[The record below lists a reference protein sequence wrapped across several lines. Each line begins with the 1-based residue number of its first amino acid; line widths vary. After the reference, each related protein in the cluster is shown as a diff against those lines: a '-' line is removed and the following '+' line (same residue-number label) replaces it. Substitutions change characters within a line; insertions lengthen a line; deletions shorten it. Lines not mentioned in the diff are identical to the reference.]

1 MTAIV
6 GGRKD
11 FFMNEQ
17 ITITSGLKTYDL
29 VNEKKELLGQ
39 ITFNPSDM
47 NIVNRHQEVIKSLNE
62 LKKEFSNKSENK
74 STYEQ
79 IEELDNIVYEKFDY
93 LFGAKVSDVIFSIMG
108 PFSVLESGQLFFEH
122 VLNAISAVIEAD
134 ANKKA
139 KKALSKIK
147 KYTQKYHN

>member
-1 MTAIV
+1 MTAKV
-6 GGRKD
+6 GGRKE

>member
-1 MTAIV
+1 
-6 GGRKD
+6 
-11 FFMNEQ
+11 MNEQ

>member
-1 MTAIV
+1 MTVIV
-6 GGRKD
+6 GGRKE

-62 LKKEFSNKSENK
+62 LKKELSNKSENK

>member
-1 MTAIV
+1 
-6 GGRKD
+6 
-11 FFMNEQ
+11 
-17 ITITSGLKTYDL
+17 
-29 VNEKKELLGQ
+29 
-39 ITFNPSDM
+39 M

-147 KYTQKYHN
+147 KHTQKYHN

>member
-1 MTAIV
+1 
-6 GGRKD
+6 
-11 FFMNEQ
+11 MNEQ

-62 LKKEFSNKSENK
+62 LKKELSNKSENK

>member
-6 GGRKD
+6 GGRKE

-62 LKKEFSNKSENK
+62 LKKELSNKSENK
-74 STYEQ
+74 SAYEQ

>member
-62 LKKEFSNKSENK
+62 LKKEFGSKSEIK

-122 VLNAISAVIEAD
+122 VLNAISAVIEED